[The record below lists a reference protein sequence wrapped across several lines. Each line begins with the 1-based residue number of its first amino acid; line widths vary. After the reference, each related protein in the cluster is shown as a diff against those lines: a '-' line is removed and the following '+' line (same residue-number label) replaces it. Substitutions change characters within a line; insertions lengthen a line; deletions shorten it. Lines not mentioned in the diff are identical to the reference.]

1 MSSSMSNF
9 LEAYAAVH
17 NNEVK
22 ENFYSKRDELS
33 NIEFGIL
40 SDDQLQDISEG
51 ILLDV
56 LQAGF
61 SIDGAETIFNE
72 VIREAKAQFVSESMT
87 PRHLKIQRI
96 KRSFSESLRV
106 AKQKA
111 KSGVRESFEKYIQLK
126 EQRKHMTQFQGSAFG
141 VESRNKSAQYQIES
155 KNAIALLTPA
165 LYEMVERAID
175 TLIEKKESK
184 KEKGEKDGHAVALYK
199 DQWKDRDIAD
209 YDETHGKKKRAKEM
223 RADAGEDRKRMKE
236 LDPKWKHAKYSTG
249 EKKGKKSV
257 EEDYLPEE
265 GADTLKDSSMSAGGI
280 DGNKRY
286 PGGPSTGS
294 QPKKKTALDALKMVA
309 ARNPGTQMRTRGMG
323 EAYAAVYESKKAD
336 KDYDGDGE
344 VESGTDEWKGSRNN
358 AIKKAIK
365 NAMMDKG
372 NPAKEEEKLRKSN
385 KLFGA
390 PMKEEKKQGYNDR
403 LDDSLGSK
411 HGKKSQ
417 SMKDRRDESEAMEKK
432 EGKRKYSSDKQM
444 DKDDDVCESTLSAK
458 AGRAGKDLGKPGKNF
473 QKIAAKA
480 GKRYGSSEAGE
491 RVAGAILAKM
501 RKANEEFDFD
511 NTYGFLMSRGL
522 TEEQTLWAIANYPEL
537 L

>member
-1 MSSSMSNF
+1 MSNF

-33 NIEFGIL
+33 SIEFGIL

-51 ILLDV
+51 ILLN
-56 LQAGF
+56 LLESGF
-61 SIDGAETIFNE
+61 SISGVDAIFNE
-72 VIREAKAQFVSESMT
+72 VIREAKTHFVGESMT
-87 PRHLKIQRI
+87 PRHVKVQRI
-96 KRSFSESLRV
+96 KKAFGEALSV

-111 KSGVRESFEKYIQLK
+111 RVGVKETFQQYRNLK

-141 VESRNKSAQYQIES
+141 VESKNRSAQYQIES
-155 KNAIALLTPA
+155 KNAIALLTSS
-165 LYEMVERAID
+165 LREMVERATE
-175 TLIEKKESK
+175 TLVEN
-184 KEKGEKDGHAVALYK
+184 D
-199 DQWKDRDIAD
+199 
-209 YDETHGKKKRAKEM
+209 KKR
-223 RADAGEDRKRMKE
+223 
-236 LDPKWKHAKYSTG
+236 
-249 EKKGKKSV
+249 KS
-257 EEDYLPEE
+257 
-265 GADTLKDSSMSAGGI
+265 
-280 DGNKRY
+280 
-286 PGGPSTGS
+286 
-294 QPKKKTALDALKMVA
+294 
-309 ARNPGTQMRTRGMG
+309 
-323 EAYAAVYESKKAD
+323 VYESKKAD